1 MQCRKF
7 SLISSESA
15 QSPGA
20 RQSEP
25 SPDPLRLNREELLA
39 RMLSDPETPDL
50 LIRLAEKLL
59 GDTANRSERGRS
71 HLTLAPE
78 K

>member
-7 SLISSESA
+7 SLFSSESA
-15 QSPGA
+15 RTLDA
-20 RQSEP
+20 RQNQP

-39 RMLSDPETPDL
+39 RMLSDPETPNL

-59 GDTANRSERGRS
+59 GDTAKQLGEQQ
-71 HLTLAPE
+71 LPAPLGS
-78 K
+78 

>member
-7 SLISSESA
+7 SLFSSESA
-15 QSPGA
+15 RTLDA
-20 RQSEP
+20 RQNQP

-39 RMLSDPETPDL
+39 RMLSDPETPNL

-59 GDTANRSERGRS
+59 GDTAEQLGARQ
-71 HLTLAPE
+71 LPAPLGS
-78 K
+78 